1 MPLST
6 FFFRASLPARRESL
20 EPLAPL
26 IRQVLAYAGYPAEES
41 REIAAQIE
49 KVASHGLASTGK
61 GHVTVTFERDAN
73 RFRVSLSAPHLSG
86 AAPAKGLMDAVTV
99 DRGASG
105 PTLPLRARVSLRPCS
120 PADVMR
126 LYNTPDSS
134 GRAFRPGERRNRAD
148 VHAAA

>member
-26 IRQVLAYAGYPAEES
+26 IRQVLAYAGYPTDES
-41 REIAAQIE
+41 HEIAAQIE
-49 KVASHGLASTGK
+49 KVANHGLASTGK

-86 AAPAKGLMDAVTV
+86 EPPAKGLMDAVTV

-105 PTLPLRARVSLRPCS
+105 PTYR
-120 PADVMR
+120 
-126 LYNTPDSS
+126 Y
-134 GRAFRPGERRNRAD
+134 ERRIPEAL
-148 VHAAA
+148 